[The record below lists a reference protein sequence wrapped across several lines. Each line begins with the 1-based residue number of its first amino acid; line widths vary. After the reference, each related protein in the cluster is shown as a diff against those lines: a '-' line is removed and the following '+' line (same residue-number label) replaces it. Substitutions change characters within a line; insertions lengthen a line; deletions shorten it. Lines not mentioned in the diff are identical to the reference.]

1 MDKLSFYIE
10 KLLTQHDYVVVPGF
24 GGFVVQMQS
33 ALITEDKIVPPLAT
47 VGFNSLLN
55 NADGMLAIEMARSEK
70 ISYRAA
76 VELIEKSVEDLKY
89 TLSHSGNYQIG
100 NLGYLHQETEGTV
113 FFQPAADTG
122 FIPVNFT
129 LSELSNTS
137 RYRFKAAT
145 TKVSGSDIKSIHH
158 SFKYAAAAAMLAG
171 LLLIPGKINDNRNNN
186 YAGMSTLITNILPEA
201 KTASQPDDSVQVVAT
216 SNASEKKFHVVV
228 ASVQTEK
235 KACEIRD
242 KLLHENFREAHVIEP
257 RKIYRVAVQ
266 SFASKDSAV
275 SYMNQL
281 RRDNKEFSQAWV
293 MTK

>member
-33 ALITEDKIVPPLAT
+33 AIITEDKIVPPLAT

-76 VELIEKSVEDLKY
+76 VELIEKSVEELRY
-89 TLSHSGNYQIG
+89 SLSRSGNYQIG
-100 NLGYLHQETEGTV
+100 NLGSLHQETGAPV
-113 FFQPAADTG
+113 FFQPAADTR

-129 LSELSNTS
+129 LSELSYVS
-137 RYRFKAAT
+137 RYRFKPNTSAT
-145 TKVSGSDIKSIHH
+145 GSEIKTIHH
-158 SFKYAAAAAMLAG
+158 SFKYVAAAAILAG
-171 LLLIPGKINDNRNNN
+171 LLLIPGNINDNRNNH
-186 YAGMSTLITNILPEA
+186 YADMSSLITNMLPTS
-201 KTASQPDDSVQVVAT
+201 KTTLLPADSVPAVEKKDD
-216 SNASEKKFHVVV
+216 SEKKFHVVV
-228 ASVQTEK
+228 ASVQTKK

-242 KLLHENFREAHVIEP
+242 KLLHENFHEVHIIEP
-257 RKIYRVAVQ
+257 HKIYRVAVQ
-266 SFASKDSAV
+266 SFASKDSAIQ
-275 SYMNQL
+275 YMNQI
-281 RRDNKEFSQAWV
+281 RYNNKEFSQAWV